1 MLYQLAFASIIDFLN
16 ASHAF
21 ASIFGVN
28 SGNYM
33 KLLFR
38 VFNLKSLLCA
48 VASVIGS
55 LLE

>member
-1 MLYQLAFASIIDFLN
+1 MLYQLPFGSIIDFLN

-21 ASIFGVN
+21 GRIFGVN
-28 SGNYM
+28 SGNYV